1 MKNKRGIIGVVIL
14 LIVIVGCAQPAVKR
28 RPDLAEQYTAKAAE
42 YEARGD
48 LIEALEQ
55 YRLAVTVDPEN
66 QLAQEKSVEIEQEL
80 NERAEKHYEAGL
92 EFHQK
97 GQYGE
102 ARKEFLMA
110 LRCNPDHAEAKD
122 MLTSASKEIEQVRR
136 FIPHIIQPGETIST
150 LADRYYGDYRKFH
163 LIAEYNEL
171 EDATKVTV
179 GEEIKIPVLEGMP
192 IMAAPGEIQTET
204 GEAPESMPGEIITVK
219 SYVTHTVQPGESLSK
234 LAQMYYGDYKKF
246 DLIVKFNGLEDATS
260 VQFGQQIRIPEVD
273 GFPFLAEGKARET
286 IQAEPPESLVKV
298 EKTPSE
304 KKAVVEEQPTVEDQL
319 ANYRELGIELFENK
333 QYAEAISEFDKVL
346 NANPKDAVTREYLA
360 KSHFQQGLVL
370 FNKEDYLAARGE
382 FETTL
387 DYDTTCDKCEENI
400 KKCEEMYKNAHY
412 DKGLSHFENEE
423 LADAIREWEL
433 VDALDPTYKDV
444 DKNLKKARTLQERLE
459 KIKRS
464 KKKDSQE

>member
-1 MKNKRGIIGVVIL
+1 
-14 LIVIVGCAQPAVKR
+14 
-28 RPDLAEQYTAKAAE
+28 
-42 YEARGD
+42 
-48 LIEALEQ
+48 
-55 YRLAVTVDPEN
+55 
-66 QLAQEKSVEIEQEL
+66 
-80 NERAEKHYEAGL
+80 
-92 EFHQK
+92 
-97 GQYGE
+97 
-102 ARKEFLMA
+102 
-110 LRCNPDHAEAKD
+110 
-122 MLTSASKEIEQVRR
+122 
-136 FIPHIIQPGETIST
+136 
-150 LADRYYGDYRKFH
+150 
-163 LIAEYNEL
+163 
-171 EDATKVTV
+171 
-179 GEEIKIPVLEGMP
+179 MP
-192 IMAAPGEIQTET
+192 IMAAPEQIQTET

-246 DLIVKFNGLEDATS
+246 DLIVKFNSLEDATS

-273 GFPFLAEGKARET
+273 GAPFLAEGKARET
-286 IQAEPPESLVKV
+286 IQPEPPESLVKV

-304 KKAVVEEQPTVEDQL
+304 EEGVVDEQPTVVDQL

-333 QYAEAISEFDKVL
+333 HYAEAISEFEKVL
-346 NANPKDAVTREYLA
+346 NADPKDAVTREYLA

-387 DYDTTCDKCEENI
+387 DYDTTCEKCEENI

-464 KKKDSQE
+464 KTKDSQE

>member
-28 RPDLAEQYTAKAAE
+28 QPDLAEQYTAKAAE
-42 YEARGD
+42 YEAKGD

-66 QLAQEKSVEIEQEL
+66 QLAQEKSAEIEQEL
-80 NERAEKHYEAGL
+80 NQRAEKHHEAGL

-136 FIPHIIQPGETIST
+136 YIPHIIQPDETIST

-192 IMAAPGEIQTET
+192 IMAAPEQIQTET

-246 DLIVKFNGLEDATS
+246 DLIVKFNSLEDATS

-273 GFPFLAEGKARET
+273 GAPFLAEGKARET
-286 IQAEPPESLVKV
+286 IQPEPPESLVKV

-304 KKAVVEEQPTVEDQL
+304 EEGVVDEQPTVVD
-319 ANYRELGIELFENK
+319 
-333 QYAEAISEFDKVL
+333 
-346 NANPKDAVTREYLA
+346 
-360 KSHFQQGLVL
+360 
-370 FNKEDYLAARGE
+370 
-382 FETTL
+382 
-387 DYDTTCDKCEENI
+387 
-400 KKCEEMYKNAHY
+400 
-412 DKGLSHFENEE
+412 LSLIH
-423 LADAIREWEL
+423 I
-433 VDALDPTYKDV
+433 
-444 DKNLKKARTLQERLE
+444 
-459 KIKRS
+459 
-464 KKKDSQE
+464 